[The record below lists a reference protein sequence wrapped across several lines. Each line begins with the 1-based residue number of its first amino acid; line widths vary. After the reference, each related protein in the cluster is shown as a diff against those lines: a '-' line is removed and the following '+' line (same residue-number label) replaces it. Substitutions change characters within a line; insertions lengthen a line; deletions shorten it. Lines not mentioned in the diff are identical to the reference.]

1 MFMQKHHCRLCGA
14 VFCHKCC
21 SQDLLLYYNDQNIAE
36 WAIIRVVGCP
46 DAEPNVCVYL
56 KVCSHC
62 RQEAENL
69 QVREFNNAKV
79 NSGQTMETFST
90 LSSIVENLR
99 SCRKK
104 IYSELL
110 LYQEMVEGLVDGQGR
125 FKEVSE
131 SGQNVVK
138 VFAKLQLDVTD
149 LFSHYVS
156 YLQSLKKINMTSQN
170 EIQLLRNISK
180 VHYEFYQ
187 SNMATFKCF
196 KENLSKTLPTEM
208 LRGVQDYA
216 DKHSLTSTCITT
228 RLLGLELLN
237 ICTRFKLEATIA
249 QRISEL
255 DKACKDDLESFVK
268 RFGEDWEDDNK
279 CINAIVKERFQSGK
293 LIRLN
298 SSFEKL
304 DNVELAK
311 SLRRRCFDILSQVQ
325 TQLLAKSSET
335 KFSETKSIL
344 ANLISS
350 LE

>member
-1 MFMQKHHCRLCGA
+1 
-14 VFCHKCC
+14 
-21 SQDLLLYYNDQNIAE
+21 
-36 WAIIRVVGCP
+36 
-46 DAEPNVCVYL
+46 
-56 KVCSHC
+56 
-62 RQEAENL
+62 
-69 QVREFNNAKV
+69 
-79 NSGQTMETFST
+79 
-90 LSSIVENLR
+90 
-99 SCRKK
+99 
-104 IYSELL
+104 
-110 LYQEMVEGLVDGQGR
+110 
-125 FKEVSE
+125 
-131 SGQNVVK
+131 
-138 VFAKLQLDVTD
+138 
-149 LFSHYVS
+149 
-156 YLQSLKKINMTSQN
+156 
-170 EIQLLRNISK
+170 
-180 VHYEFYQ
+180 
-187 SNMATFKCF
+187 
-196 KENLSKTLPTEM
+196 
-208 LRGVQDYA
+208 
-216 DKHSLTSTCITT
+216 
-228 RLLGLELLN
+228 
-237 ICTRFKLEATIA
+237 LEATIA